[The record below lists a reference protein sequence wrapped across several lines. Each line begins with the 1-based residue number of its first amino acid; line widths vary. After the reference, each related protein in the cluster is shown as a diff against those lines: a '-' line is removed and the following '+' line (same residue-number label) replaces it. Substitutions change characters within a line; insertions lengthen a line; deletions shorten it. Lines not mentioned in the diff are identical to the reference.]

1 MFHLLSDLF
10 ERLLKRF
17 LSRYKRTRSSY
28 RKIQITLRPSIR
40 RKHSTEEK
48 LFWNEIYRSLRT
60 FSHDW
65 PTIAG
70 FAQFM
75 QGAMRAFSAA
85 PQAMMHQF
93 EGVTG
98 AEKRAAGQPAAGQPA
113 AQAN

>member
-1 MFHLLSDLF
+1 MKFIVLFALLAM
-10 ERLLKRF
+10 
-17 LSRYKRTRSSY
+17 
-28 RKIQITLRPSIR
+28 IGPS
-40 RKHSTEEK
+40 
-48 LFWNEIYRSLRT
+48 
-60 FSHDW
+60 
-65 PTIAG
+65 IAG

-93 EGVTG
+93 EGVTV